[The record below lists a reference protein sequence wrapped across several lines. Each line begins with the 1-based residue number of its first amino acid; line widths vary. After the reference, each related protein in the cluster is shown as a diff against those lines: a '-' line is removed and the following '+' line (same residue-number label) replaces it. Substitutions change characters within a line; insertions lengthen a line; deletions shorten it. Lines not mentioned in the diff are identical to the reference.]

1 MSDTKMSKRDAL
13 RLTELIDKLGTGD
26 LSAQERSDYSS
37 LFALWQSTHR
47 NWSAQSFIA
56 PATRR
61 PGAIIPRR
69 RDPDAG

>member
-1 MSDTKMSKRDAL
+1 MSDIKMSKRDAL
-13 RLTELIDKLGTGD
+13 RLTELNDKLDTGD
-26 LSAQERSDYSS
+26 ISAQERSEYSI

-56 PATRR
+56 PVTRR
-61 PGAIIPRR
+61 PGVVIPRR

>member
-13 RLTELIDKLGTGD
+13 RLTELADQLGTG
-26 LSAQERSDYSS
+26 AMSDADRLEYST

-47 NWSAQSFIA
+47 HWSAQSFVA

-61 PGAIIPRR
+61 PGVAIPRR